1 MTYSVANVAV
11 TNTFDY
17 WRGQTNY
24 LAYAMST
31 YAVTTNGGTTPVG
44 NAAITGAFSYG
55 SNSQIWS
62 ANVRTTGTSTQVID
76 SFPLSSYKTAEY
88 IISVK
93 DNNANSH
100 YSSKIL
106 LTHDIGSAYLTEYAV
121 MQTNNSVIIGPFSAS
136 VNTTSAILSFTPVS
150 SNTTVN
156 FNRIAITV

>member
-31 YAVTTNGGTTPVG
+31 YAVTTNGGSTPVG

-55 SNSQIWS
+55 GGQIWQS
-62 ANVRTTGTSTQVID
+62 NTVTTGTSSQVID
-76 SFPLSSYKTAEY
+76 SFSLSNYRTAEY
-88 IISVK
+88 IISYN

-106 LTHDIGSAYLTEYAV
+106 LTHDNGNVYLTEYAV
-121 MQTNNSVIIGPFSAS
+121 IQSNTVAS
-136 VNTTSAILSFTPVS
+136 VGVFTAAVFSGNATLLFTPAS

-156 FNRIAITV
+156 FNRIIVTV

>member
-44 NAAITGAFSYG
+44 NAAITGAFTYG
-55 SNSQIWS
+55 GGQIWQS
-62 ANVRTTGTSTQVID
+62 NVTTTGTTVQVID
-76 SFPLSSYKTAEY
+76 SILLSTYKTAEY

>member
-55 SNSQIWS
+55 GGQIWQS
-62 ANVRTTGTSTQVID
+62 NTITTGTSTQVID
-76 SFPLSSYKTAEY
+76 SFSLSTYRTAEY
-88 IISVK
+88 IISYN
-93 DNNANSH
+93 DNVSNNH

-106 LTHDIGSAYLTEYAV
+106 LTHDGSNIYLTEYGV
-121 MQTNNSVIIGPFSAS
+121 MQSNAAATVGAFSGSVISGNA
-136 VNTTSAILSFTPVS
+136 ALSFTPTS
-150 SNTTVN
+150 ANTTIN

>member
-1 MTYSVANVAV
+1 MTYNVANVAI
-11 TNTFDY
+11 TNTFEF

-24 LAYAMST
+24 LAGAMST
-31 YAVTTNGGTTPVG
+31 YAVTVNSNAAVG
-44 NAAITGAFSYG
+44 NAAITGAFTYG
-55 SNSQIWS
+55 GGQIWQS
-62 ANVRTTGTSTQVID
+62 NVTTTGTTVQVID
-76 SFPLSSYKTAEY
+76 SILLSTYKTAEY

>member
-136 VNTTSAILSFTPVS
+136 VNATSAILSFTPVS

>member
-1 MTYSVANVAV
+1 MTYNVANVAI
-11 TNTFDY
+11 TNTFEF

-24 LAYAMST
+24 LAGAMST
-31 YAVTTNGGTTPVG
+31 YAVTVNSNAAVG
-44 NAAITGAFSYG
+44 NAAITGAFTYG
-55 SNSQIWS
+55 GGQIWQS
-62 ANVRTTGTSTQVID
+62 NVTTTRTTVQVID
-76 SFPLSSYKTAEY
+76 SILLSTYKTAEY

-136 VNTTSAILSFTPVS
+136 VNATSAILSFTPVS

>member
-1 MTYSVANVAV
+1 MTYNVANVAI
-11 TNTFDY
+11 TNTFEF

-24 LAYAMST
+24 LAGAMST
-31 YAVTTNGGTTPVG
+31 YAVTVNSNAAVG
-44 NAAITGAFSYG
+44 NAAITGAFTYG
-55 SNSQIWS
+55 GGQIWQS
-62 ANVRTTGTSTQVID
+62 NVTTTGTTVQVID
-76 SFPLSSYKTAEY
+76 SILLSTYKTAEY

-136 VNTTSAILSFTPVS
+136 VNATSAILSFTPVS

>member
-62 ANVRTTGTSTQVID
+62 ANVRTTGTSTQIID
-76 SFPLSSYKTAEY
+76 SFPLSSYRTAEY
-88 IISVK
+88 IISVT
-93 DNNANSH
+93 DNNANSY

-106 LTHDIGSAYLTEYAV
+106 VSHNGAVSSATEYATI
-121 MQTNNSVIIGPFSAS
+121 QSNSAATIGPFTAS
-136 VNTTSAILSFTPVS
+136 IASGNVNISFTPVS
-150 SNTTVN
+150 TNTNVQ
-156 FNRIAITV
+156 FHRILVSV